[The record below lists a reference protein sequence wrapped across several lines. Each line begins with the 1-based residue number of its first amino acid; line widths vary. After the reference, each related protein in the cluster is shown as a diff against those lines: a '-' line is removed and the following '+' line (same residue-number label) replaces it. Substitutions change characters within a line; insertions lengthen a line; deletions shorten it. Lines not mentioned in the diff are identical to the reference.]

1 MKTFSFSSRHNF
13 SSRSFVSSHAHL
25 DTLAFLLL
33 TQAIGFGQTPEN
45 QQTQEENPLTLDQ
58 VVISASP
65 LTRTLFE
72 QAQAV
77 SILSGERLQ
86 QQTQA
91 TLGETLSTTP
101 GVRSS
106 YFGPAASRPVI
117 RGLDADRIRI
127 LQNGVNTIDA
137 SGTSADH
144 AVSFDPIS
152 AESIEIVRGP
162 ATLLYGANAIGGVV
176 NVIDNRI
183 PDQSIDVPATGIL
196 DGRYSSVDAGESTH
210 LLVEGGKSGFNY
222 HIEANRRNQHDT
234 RIPGFAR
241 SDQLR
246 ALAPLAAGET
256 EEQDTL
262 ANSFLDADGFSMGAS
277 RTWDH
282 GFFGIAYSGYDSN
295 YGTVAEKEVALDM
308 TNRRWDF
315 RGSLDAPVEGIKAL
329 NFRFGLGNYEH
340 TEFEGAEI
348 GTIFRNDGYD
358 SRIEIL
364 HEKIGRLEGAIGYQG
379 ERSDFSALGDE
390 AFLPP
395 VLTTSNSVFV
405 FEEYTLAP
413 QWKLQGGVRYDH
425 ITTSSSTNSNFGP
438 GQSRSFDNVST
449 STGLIFTPSD
459 DYAYTAS
466 ISHSKRAPTYQELYA
481 NGPHVATQAFE
492 IGDANMPVEQAIGLD
507 LSLRK
512 RTGFVTGS
520 ITGFVNHFDDY
531 TGLFP
536 TGATKLINGEQLP
549 VYAYRSTEA
558 RFYGAEAEATFH
570 LIKPVTTPESVIAAE
585 KNGSQPSQPRVEQ
598 SPHGALDLELK
609 ADHVIASDQRS
620 GDPLPRISPFHASAA
635 LEYQLDDFSARLEGV
650 FAAKQT
656 RVADQELPTD
666 AYTMINASISKTIS
680 AGGFATKFYIKGV
693 NLTNV
698 EAREHT
704 SFLKDIAPL
713 AGRGVVVGAA
723 VEF

>member
-1 MKTFSFSSRHNF
+1 MKTISFSLCNCFKLQRVPH
-13 SSRSFVSSHAHL
+13 
-25 DTLAFLLL
+25 DTTRLRIFACLLL
-33 TQAIGFGQTPEN
+33 TLTIASGQTPETTKK
-45 QQTQEENPLTLDQ
+45 QRENPLTLDQ
-58 VVISASP
+58 VVVSASP

-77 SILSGERLQ
+77 SLLSGERLQ
-86 QQTQA
+86 QQKQA

-106 YFGPAASRPVI
+106 YFGPASSRPVI

-127 LQNGVNTIDA
+127 LQNGVNSIDA

-144 AVSFDPIS
+144 AVSLDPIG
-152 AESIEIVRGP
+152 ADSIEIVRGP
-162 ATLLYGANAIGGVV
+162 ATLLYGANAIGGIV

-196 DGRYSSVDAGESTH
+196 DGRYSSVDAGESTR
-210 LLVEGGKSGFNY
+210 LMVEGGKSGFNY
-222 HIEANRRNQHDT
+222 HIEANRRNLQDT

-241 SDQLR
+241 SDKLR
-246 ALAPLAAGET
+246 AQAPLAAGET
-256 EEQDTL
+256 EETDTL
-262 ANSFLDADGFSMGAS
+262 TNSFLDADGLSLGAS
-277 RTWDH
+277 RTWDN
-282 GFFGIAYSGYDSN
+282 GFFGIAYSGYDST
-295 YGTVAEKEVALDM
+295 YGTVADKEVSIDM

-315 RGSLDAPVEGIKAL
+315 RGSLDAPLAGIKSL
-329 NFRFGLGNYEH
+329 NFRLGLGNYEH

-364 HEKIGRLEGAIGYQG
+364 HEKIGGLEGAIGYQS
-379 ERSDFSALGDE
+379 ERSDFSALGDA

-395 VLTTSNSVFV
+395 VLTTSNSGFI
-405 FEEYTLAP
+405 FEEFSLAP
-413 QWKLQGGVRYDH
+413 QWKLQGGMRYDH
-425 ITTSSSTNSNFGP
+425 ITASSSTNPNFGP
-438 GQSRSFDNVST
+438 GQSRTFNNVS
-449 STGLIFTPSD
+449 SSAGVVFTPND

-466 ISHSKRAPTYQELYA
+466 VSQAKRAPTYQELYA
-481 NGPHVATQAFE
+481 NGPHIATQAYE
-492 IGDANMPVEQAIGLD
+492 IGDADMPVEQAIGLD

-520 ITGFVNHFDDY
+520 ITGFVNHFNDY

-536 TGATKLINGEQLP
+536 TGATKLIHGEQIP
-549 VYAYRSTEA
+549 VHAYRSTEA
-558 RFYGAEAEATFH
+558 LFYGAEAEATIH
-570 LIKPVTTPESVIAAE
+570 LIKPVTTPEPVVADE
-585 KNGSQPSQPRVEQ
+585 NNWGEGNQPRN
-598 SPHGALDLELK
+598 SNKPSTALDLELK
-609 ADHVIASDQRS
+609 ADHVIATDQFS
-620 GDPLPRISPFHASAA
+620 GHSLPRISPFHASAA
-635 LEYQLDDFSARLEGV
+635 LEYKLNDFSARLEGI

-656 RVADQELPTD
+656 QVADHELPTD
-666 AYTMINASISKTIS
+666 AYGMINASISKTIS

-704 SFLKDIAPL
+704 SFLKDSAPL